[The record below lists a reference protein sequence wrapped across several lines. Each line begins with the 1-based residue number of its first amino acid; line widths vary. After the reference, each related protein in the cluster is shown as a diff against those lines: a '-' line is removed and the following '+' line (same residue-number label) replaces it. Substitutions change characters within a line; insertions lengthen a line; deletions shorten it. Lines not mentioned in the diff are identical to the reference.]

1 MDVTEIKK
9 IMGILESTDLSEISL
24 ESEGTKVLLKKDF
37 SARTAAAPAPAVIE
51 AAAEAAEDN
60 SNSGELISLNIGKFY
75 LNSKLGAGAEVKE
88 GEVIGYIESIGL
100 KTDVKSDKTGVIK
113 SVLVENGGI
122 VQFGQPIMII
132 EMK

>member
-37 SARTAAAPAPAVIE
+37 SARRAAAPVESEVFETAAVE
-51 AAAEAAEDN
+51 EN
-60 SNSGELISLNIGKFY
+60 TNSGDLISLNIGKFY
-75 LNSKLGAGAEVKE
+75 LSPKLSAGSEVKE

-100 KTDVKSDKTGVIK
+100 KTDVKSDKDGVIK
-113 SVLVENGGI
+113 NVLVQDGGI
-122 VQFGQPIMII
+122 VQFGQPIMTI

>member
-37 SARTAAAPAPAVIE
+37 SARRAAAPAESALFE
-51 AAAEAAEDN
+51 AATEAEEN
-60 SNSGELISLNIGKFY
+60 TNSGELISLNIGKFY
-75 LNSKLGAGAEVKE
+75 LSPKLSAGSEVKE

-100 KTDVKSDKTGVIK
+100 KTDVKSDKDGVIK
-113 SVLVENGGI
+113 SVLVQDGGI
-122 VQFGQPIMII
+122 VQFGQPIMTI

>member
-37 SARTAAAPAPAVIE
+37 SARVATVPVETALFEAVE
-51 AAAEAAEDN
+51 TAEN

-75 LNSKLGAGAEVKE
+75 LSPKLGINAEVAE

-100 KTDVKSDKTGVIK
+100 KTDVKSDKNGVIK
-113 SVLVENGGI
+113 NVLVENGGI

>member
-9 IMGILESTDLSEISL
+9 IMGILDSTDLSEISL

-37 SARTAAAPAPAVIE
+37 SARRAAAPVESAVFE
-51 AAAEAAEDN
+51 TAAVEEN
-60 SNSGELISLNIGKFY
+60 TNSGDLISLNIGKFY
-75 LNSKLGAGAEVKE
+75 LSPKLSAGSEVKE

-100 KTDVKSDKTGVIK
+100 KTDVKSDKDGVIK
-113 SVLVENGGI
+113 NVLVQDGGI
-122 VQFGQPIMII
+122 VQFGQPIMTI